1 MSNKTELRTTAT
13 IKLDVKIN
21 EMKPWE
27 QSRQGYITI
36 ENKVAAT
43 FTVIDGWIVNYVLS
57 NPDIGIKDALPIELI
72 GGFKLHGFNLP
83 LIPIDGE
90 DLGDIFSVQNTCTS
104 KEEINFSVEKEVACL
119 IKIYDETP
127 VKNYRLATIY
137 VANAKLAELVI
148 SDKTITDSTFTGEL
162 FTYIPKEVIELLEN
176 NNYKIGI
183 GVPH

>member
-1 MSNKTELRTTAT
+1 MSNKTELRTTAA

-43 FTVIDGWIVNYVLS
+43 FTVIDDWIVNYVLS
-57 NPDIGIKDALPIELI
+57 NPDIGIKDALPIELV

-90 DLGDIFSVQNTCTS
+90 DLGDIFSVQNARAS
-104 KEEINFSVEKEVACL
+104 KEEINFSVEKEVTCL
-119 IKIYDETP
+119 IKIYDEPP
-127 VKNYRLATIY
+127 VKNYKLAIIY
-137 VANAKLAELVI
+137 VADAKLAELVI
-148 SDKTITDSTFTGEL
+148 GDKTVIDSTFTGEL

-176 NNYKIGI
+176 NNYKIGL